1 MSIVQSKCGVSHGF
15 TPPWVESKSVEV
27 QGSLRAWIV
36 MDCLPPLKGQRNS
49 RFWKLEGRNSG
60 RSCWASASCLSSHEV
75 RVDSSRR
82 ISQWIHS
89 ACESRCKDNAS
100 HARHAHLRVRIPH
113 PGTLR
118 QIKVKWAHG
127 NLLWATQACS
137 KKRSINIEVVNG
149 SVCSGNDLRIF
160 TFWSVNSQRKNQ
172 ETSDIQWSLP
182 CGDSGCWPLGRFAKR
197 LEQIRVRIVG
207 FGPLLVSAL
216 EMRPTCSRPWAHGRL
231 CHVPRRVLWVVF
243 LDTDGY
249 SIVGK
254 HWKTNGHL
262 DLRWFEWVP
271 E

>member
-1 MSIVQSKCGVSHGF
+1 MQAMHG
-15 TPPWVESKSVEV
+15 T
-27 QGSLRAWIV
+27 R
-36 MDCLPPLKGQRNS
+36 
-49 RFWKLEGRNSG
+49 
-60 RSCWASASCLSSHEV
+60 
-75 RVDSSRR
+75 
-82 ISQWIHS
+82 
-89 ACESRCKDNAS
+89 
-100 HARHAHLRVRIPH
+100 HLRVRIPH

-216 EMRPTCSRPWAHGRL
+216 ENAAYMLKAMGPWAG
-231 CHVPRRVLWVVF
+231 CAMCQEEYCGWF
-243 LDTDGY
+243 SWIQMDT
-249 SIVGK
+249 V
-254 HWKTNGHL
+254 
-262 DLRWFEWVP
+262 
-271 E
+271 